1 MIVILNNKTH
11 VGANPPSDTTKTWI
25 SADMTE
31 ISIYPEPE
39 TYGRLNERIDIK
51 PILLAHNLDIKSN
64 RIRIFS
70 LADDVL
76 EVKRY
81 INGEWIVIDN
91 PDNYVDIIMN
101 GKVIGTMEVDSIA
114 PGEQVEEWNGTGV
127 IIEEIATEDTT
138 DKLAGTWVFDDYI
151 SFLADGL
158 HFGVNFTSNGNTYT
172 LMSHSEDSGAKGMVA
187 LYYGS
192 TEVFNPDMGGKW
204 LSVSYKTIN
213 ITSSL
218 FEVTMNGEL
227 YDDESVNYGYKL
239 LDWLK
244 ANATKQGAT
253 SLITFTIGG
262 TSYQAEEGMTWGE
275 WVESDYNTNGYTKNS
290 DNLIIS
296 SGGAAVVN
304 SSFET
309 VQASYEIISG
319 SAYKLF
325 QGGGA

>member
-39 TYGRLNERIDIK
+39 TYDRLNERIDIK

-127 IIEEIATEDTT
+127 IIEEIKTEEIPDE
-138 DKLAGTWVFDDYI
+138 LAGTWVFNDTLDGTIDSTFNFVWDSI
-151 SFLADGL
+151 SFTRMTFDGAYLEYYNADYTTGYDVYEE
-158 HFGVNFTSNGNTYT
+158 FWRTDDKTITITSK
-172 LMSHSEDSGAKGMVA
+172 LSEVTN
-187 LYYGS
+187 GS
-192 TEVFNPDMGGKW
+192 T
-204 LSVSYKTIN
+204 
-213 ITSSL
+213 
-218 FEVTMNGEL
+218 
-227 YDDESVNYGYKL
+227 L
-239 LDWLK
+239 LTWLK
-244 ANATKQGAT
+244 ANATKLDG
-253 SLITFTIGG
+253 S
-262 TSYQAEEGMTWGE
+262 E
-275 WVESDYNTNGYTKNS
+275 
-290 DNLIIS
+290 
-296 SGGAAVVN
+296 
-304 SSFET
+304 
-309 VQASYEIISG
+309 G
-319 SAYKLF
+319 SAN
-325 QGGGA
+325 